1 MAETSEI
8 KERILIRAEEMFL
21 KYGYSKVTMNK
32 IASDLVM
39 SKKTLYTYFTSKE
52 DLVREI
58 LYKMR
63 CAAADS
69 IEVILSNNEMDIIEK
84 LGEILKLIR
93 MLSLKFEGPLLE
105 DLFKYIPELWQQMN
119 QFRNENLRRK
129 FTQLIN
135 TGVEKGIFRK
145 DIDYRLIVLIY
156 SNTIKSIINYEILSQ
171 IPFSNEQVFE
181 SAAQII
187 FNGIFTEEGRIMY
200 NYNQK
205 AC

>member
-8 KERILIRAEEMFL
+8 KGKILTRAEEMFL

-39 SKKTLYTYFTSKE
+39 SKKTLYKYFTSKE
-52 DLVREI
+52 ELVREI
-58 LYKMR
+58 IYKMR
-63 CAAADS
+63 CAASDS
-69 IEVILSNNEMDIIEK
+69 IEVILSNNEMDIIKK

-105 DLFKYIPELWQQMN
+105 DLYKYIPELWQQMN

-135 TGVEKGIFRK
+135 IGVEKGIFRK
-145 DIDYRLIVLIY
+145 DIDNRLIVLIY

-171 IPFSNEQVFE
+171 ITFSNEQVFE
-181 SAAQII
+181 SAAKII

-200 NYNQK
+200 NYNQE
-205 AC
+205 AG